1 MLLFGLK
8 KQNNENL
15 SDITFKCIIKKYIFS
30 KNPVMV
36 IEGFFFVRFGIKF
49 SLKSITILLLI
60 EHL

>member
-15 SDITFKCIIKKYIFS
+15 SDVTFKCIIKKYIFS

-36 IEGFFFVRFGIKF
+36 IEGFF
-49 SLKSITILLLI
+49 LLDL
-60 EHL
+60 ESNFP

>member
-15 SDITFKCIIKKYIFS
+15 LDITFNIFS

-36 IEGFFFVRFGIKF
+36 IEGFF
-49 SLKSITILLLI
+49 LLDL
-60 EHL
+60 ESNFP

>member
-36 IEGFFFVRFGIKF
+36 IEGVF
-49 SLKSITILLLI
+49 LLDL
-60 EHL
+60 ESNFP